1 MKGGVA
7 SVGVLRDQKRQRH
20 SCSGEDRIQPVCL
33 MPRWVG
39 GRAVVVLRFDRC
51 RFHLVTVPG
60 PNGEFRHKG
69 PALSYPVDVTNN
81 GRAVATQVEQLRR
94 LHAALVG
101 IQLPFDLPG
110 VAEARAERD
119 ELSNQIDDY
128 LIPRLERLDAPLLA
142 VLGGSTGSGKS
153 TITNSI
159 AGADVS
165 PSGVLRPTT
174 RAPVLICHP
183 DDLDWFTT
191 TDVLSHLP
199 RVTGSGV
206 ATGASLKIEAVD
218 TLVPGLALIDAPDID
233 SVEEANRE
241 LATQLLAAADLWL
254 FVTTAVRYADAVPWE
269 FLGRAQSRGTSL
281 SVVINRMPE
290 GAAAEI
296 VPHLQSM
303 LVDGG
308 LDDVSI
314 FAIENN
320 ELTDGRLPAA
330 ATGELTSMLS
340 GLAADAEQ
348 RALVVRQTIDGAL
361 ASVPG
366 RARQVLASARDN
378 NGAAQALADV
388 ASQQTELCRDR
399 IADDLTGGALLRGE
413 VLDRWQEL
421 IGTNEMMRA
430 IQSRISSI
438 RDRLSGFVRG
448 RPVAATEVQGEITS
462 TLEQMLI
469 DHLDANAL
477 AITNT
482 WRTLPGGAMVLD
494 GDRSLERADDST
506 RQRIGPEIRSWQDDI
521 LDLVKERGAGKRN
534 MARVMAFGVNGVGV
548 ALMIVLFAQTG
559 GITGGEVAVA
569 SGTAGVS
576 QALLNAIFGEQAVR
590 ELAAAA
596 REQLL
601 TRIDGLI
608 EKEAERYRTR
618 IRSLTSGP
626 SSTDDLAGALENF
639 ASNEGQA

>member
-1 MKGGVA
+1 
-7 SVGVLRDQKRQRH
+7 
-20 SCSGEDRIQPVCL
+20 
-33 MPRWVG
+33 
-39 GRAVVVLRFDRC
+39 
-51 RFHLVTVPG
+51 VT
-60 PNGEFRHKG
+60 
-69 PALSYPVDVTNN
+69 DD
-81 GRAVATQVEQLRR
+81 GRAVATQVEKLRR
-94 LHAALVG
+94 LHTALVG
-101 IQLPFDLPG
+101 IQLPFDLAG

-119 ELSNQIDDY
+119 ELANQIDDY

-183 DDLDWFTT
+183 DDLAWFTT
-191 TDVLSHLP
+191 TDVLPHLP
-199 RVTGSGV
+199 RVTGDGV
-206 ATGASLKIEAVD
+206 ATGASLKVEAVD

-281 SVVINRMPE
+281 SVVINRMPA

-308 LDDVSI
+308 LDGVSI

-320 ELTDGRLPAA
+320 ELTEGRLPAS
-330 ATGELTSMLS
+330 ATEELTSMLR

-361 ASVPG
+361 ASVPD
-366 RARQVLASARDN
+366 RAHQVLASARDS
-378 NGAAQALADV
+378 NGAAQTLADV
-388 ASQQTELCRDR
+388 AAQQTEACRAR

-430 IQSRISSI
+430 VQSRISSI
-438 RDRLSGFVRG
+438 RDRISGFVRG

-477 AITNT
+477 SITNT
-482 WRTLPGGAMVLD
+482 WRTLPGGAKVLD
-494 GDRSLERADDST
+494 GDRSLERAADST
-506 RQRIGPEIRSWQDDI
+506 RQRIGPEIRAWQDDI

-601 TRIDGLI
+601 HRIDGLV
-608 EKEAERYRTR
+608 EDETERYRTR
-618 IRSLTSGP
+618 IRSLTTGP
-626 SSTDDLAGALENF
+626 SSTEDLAA
-639 ASNEGQA
+639 AISAHVADEGQA

>member
-1 MKGGVA
+1 MT
-7 SVGVLRDQKRQRH
+7 D
-20 SCSGEDRIQPVCL
+20 D
-33 MPRWVG
+33 
-39 GRAVVVLRFDRC
+39 GRTA
-51 RFHLVTVPG
+51 
-60 PNGEFRHKG
+60 
-69 PALSYPVDVTNN
+69 
-81 GRAVATQVEQLRR
+81 ATQVQELRQL
-94 LHAALVG
+94 HTALAGV
-101 IQLPFDLPG
+101 QLPFALAG
-110 VAEARAERD
+110 VAEARSVRD
-119 ELSNQIDDY
+119 ELANQIDDY

-183 DDLDWFTT
+183 DDLPWFST
-191 TDVLSHLP
+191 TDVLPHLP
-199 RVTGSGV
+199 RVSGDGV
-206 ATGASLKIEAVD
+206 ATGASLKVEAVD
-218 TLVPGLALIDAPDID
+218 TLLPGLALIDAPDID

-281 SVVINRMPE
+281 SVVINRMPA
-290 GAAAEI
+290 GAASDI

-303 LVDGG
+303 LIAGG

-314 FAIENN
+314 FPIENS
-320 ELTDGRLPAA
+320 ELSNGRLPAA
-330 ATGELTSMLS
+330 ATGELTTMLS
-340 GLAADAEQ
+340 GLAADAEK
-348 RALVVRQTIDGAL
+348 RAQVVRATIDGAL
-361 ASVPG
+361 ASVPD
-366 RARQVLASARDN
+366 RARHVLASAQANDEAGR
-378 NGAAQALADV
+378 ALADL
-388 ASQQTELCRDR
+388 ATQYTAERRSR
-399 IADDLTGGALLRGE
+399 IAEDLTGGALLRGE

-430 IQSRISSI
+430 IQSRISAV
-438 RDRLSGFVRG
+438 RDRLTGFVKG
-448 RPVAATEVQGEITS
+448 RPVATTAVQGEITS

-477 AITNT
+477 SITNT
-482 WRTLPGGAMVLD
+482 WRTMPGGATLLEN
-494 GDRSLERADDST
+494 DRSLERAAETT
-506 RQRIGPEIRSWQDDI
+506 RQRIGPEIRAWQDDI
-521 LDLVKERGAGKRN
+521 LELVRERGAGKRN
-534 MARVMAFGVNGVGV
+534 MARAMAFGVNGVGV

-559 GITGGEVAVA
+559 GVTGGEVAVA

-601 TRIDGLI
+601 TRIDLLVAD
-608 EKEAERYRTR
+608 ETERYRER
-618 IRSLTSGP
+618 IRSLAGGP
-626 SSTDDLAGALENF
+626 STTAQLAAAIATF
-639 ASNEGQA
+639 ASSEGQA

>member
-1 MKGGVA
+1 M
-7 SVGVLRDQKRQRH
+7 
-20 SCSGEDRIQPVCL
+20 
-33 MPRWVG
+33 
-39 GRAVVVLRFDRC
+39 
-51 RFHLVTVPG
+51 
-60 PNGEFRHKG
+60 
-69 PALSYPVDVTNN
+69 
-81 GRAVATQVEQLRR
+81 ATQVEELRQ
-94 LHAALVG
+94 LHAALAGV
-101 IQLPFDLPG
+101 QLPFDLAG
-110 VAEARAERD
+110 IAEARSVRD
-119 ELSNQIDDY
+119 ELANQIYDY

-191 TDVLSHLP
+191 TDVLPHLP
-199 RVTGSGV
+199 RVTGDGV

-218 TLVPGLALIDAPDID
+218 SLIPGLALIDAPDID

-269 FLGRAQSRGTSL
+269 FLGRAKSRGTSL
-281 SVVINRMPE
+281 AVVINRMPA

-296 VPHLQSM
+296 VPHLQTM
-303 LVDGG
+303 LVNGG
-308 LDDVSI
+308 LDGVTI

-320 ELTDGRLPAA
+320 ELSEGRLPAA
-330 ATGELTSMLS
+330 ATSELTAMLS

-348 RALVVRQTIDGAL
+348 RAAVVRQTIDGAL
-361 ASVPG
+361 ASVPD
-366 RARQVLASARDN
+366 RARQVLASAQASDE
-378 NGAAQALADV
+378 AAMALADV
-388 ASQQTELCRDR
+388 ATQQTDACQAR
-399 IADDLTGGALLRGE
+399 IADDLTGGTLLRGE

-430 IQSRISSI
+430 LQSRVSAI
-438 RDRLSGFVRG
+438 RDRLTGFVRG
-448 RPVAATEVQGEITS
+448 RPVAAAEVQGEITS

-477 AITNT
+477 SITNT
-482 WRTLPGGAMVLD
+482 WRTMPGGARALD
-494 GDRSLERADDST
+494 ADRSLERASEAT
-506 RQRIGPEIRSWQDDI
+506 RQSIGSEIRSWQDDI

-534 MARVMAFGVNGVGV
+534 MARVMAFGVNGIGV

-569 SGTAGVS
+569 SGTAGLS
-576 QALLNAIFGEQAVR
+576 QTLLNAIFGEQAVR

-596 REQLL
+596 RERLL
-601 TRIDGLI
+601 ERVHGLV
-608 EKEAERYRTR
+608 EVETERYRER
-618 IRSLTSGP
+618 IRSLSSGP
-626 SSTDDLAGALENF
+626 STTAQLAASIDLTSSSSTNDRAGEA
-639 ASNEGQA
+639 

>member
-1 MKGGVA
+1 MIALRVDRCWFHGVT
-7 SVGVLRDQKRQRH
+7 VLVP
-20 SCSGEDRIQPVCL
+20 SDRIRQEAVLDTSTRRSPTLSPV
-33 MPRWVG
+33 
-39 GRAVVVLRFDRC
+39 
-51 RFHLVTVPG
+51 
-60 PNGEFRHKG
+60 
-69 PALSYPVDVTNN
+69 NN
-81 GRAVATQVEQLRR
+81 DGRAVATQVEELRQL
-94 LHAALVG
+94 HTALAG
-101 IQLPFDLPG
+101 IQLPFDLAG
-110 VAEARAERD
+110 VADARLVRD
-119 ELSNQIDDY
+119 ELANQIDDY

-191 TDVLSHLP
+191 TDVLPHLP
-199 RVTGSGV
+199 RVTGDGV
-206 ATGASLKIEAVD
+206 ATGASLKVEAVD
-218 TLVPGLALIDAPDID
+218 TLLPGLALIDAPDID

-296 VPHLQSM
+296 VPHLQAM
-303 LVDGG
+303 LVAGG
-308 LDDVSI
+308 LDGVSI
-314 FAIENN
+314 FPIENN
-320 ELTDGRLPAA
+320 ELTEGRLPAS
-330 ATGELTSMLS
+330 ATSELSAMLT
-340 GLAADAEQ
+340 GLAADAEM
-348 RALVVRQTIDGAL
+348 RAQVVRTTIDGAL
-361 ASVPG
+361 ASVPD
-366 RARQVLASARDN
+366 RARQVLASAQASDETGR
-378 NGAAQALADV
+378 ALADL
-388 ASQQTELCRDR
+388 AAQQTEACRDR
-399 IADDLTGGALLRGE
+399 IAEDLTGGALLRGE

-438 RDRLSGFVRG
+438 RDRLTGFVKG
-448 RPVAATEVQGEITS
+448 RPVATTAVQGEITS

-477 AITNT
+477 SITNT
-482 WRTLPGGAMVLD
+482 WRTMPGGATVLE
-494 GDRSLERADDST
+494 GDRSLERAADAT
-506 RQRIGPEIRSWQDDI
+506 RDRIGPEIRAWQDDI
-521 LDLVKERGAGKRN
+521 LELVKERGAGKRN

-559 GITGGEVAVA
+559 GVTGGEVAVA

-601 TRIDGLI
+601 TRIDDLVAD
-608 EKEAERYRTR
+608 ETERYRAR
-618 IRSLTSGP
+618 IRSLASGP
-626 SSTDDLAGALENF
+626 STTAQLAAAIAGDAVV
-639 ASNEGQA
+639 SSEGQA

>member
-1 MKGGVA
+1 M
-7 SVGVLRDQKRQRH
+7 
-20 SCSGEDRIQPVCL
+20 
-33 MPRWVG
+33 
-39 GRAVVVLRFDRC
+39 
-51 RFHLVTVPG
+51 
-60 PNGEFRHKG
+60 
-69 PALSYPVDVTNN
+69 TND
-81 GRAVATQVEQLRR
+81 GRAVATQVEELRR
-94 LHAALVG
+94 LHTALAG
-101 IQLPFDLPG
+101 IQLPFDLAG
-110 VAEARAERD
+110 VADARSVRD
-119 ELSNQIDDY
+119 ELANQIDDY

-183 DDLDWFTT
+183 DDLSWFTT
-191 TDVLSHLP
+191 TDVLPHLP
-199 RVTGSGV
+199 RVTGDGV
-206 ATGASLKIEAVD
+206 ATGASLKVEAVD
-218 TLVPGLALIDAPDID
+218 TLLPGLALIDAPDID

-303 LVDGG
+303 LVAGG
-308 LDDVSI
+308 LEGVSI
-314 FAIENN
+314 FPIENN
-320 ELTDGRLPAA
+320 ELTEGRLPAS
-330 ATGELTSMLS
+330 ATSELSTMLS
-340 GLAADAEQ
+340 SLAADAEM
-348 RALVVRQTIDGAL
+348 RAQVVRTTIDGAL
-361 ASVPG
+361 ASVPD
-366 RARQVLASARDN
+366 RARQVLASAQASDETGR
-378 NGAAQALADV
+378 ALADL
-388 ASQQTELCRDR
+388 AAQQTETCRDR
-399 IADDLTGGALLRGE
+399 IAEDLTGGALLRGE

-438 RDRLSGFVRG
+438 RDRLTGFVKG
-448 RPVAATEVQGEITS
+448 RPVATTAVQGEITS
-462 TLEQMLI
+462 TLEQMLV

-477 AITNT
+477 SITNT
-482 WRTLPGGAMVLD
+482 WRTMPGGATVLD
-494 GDRSLERADDST
+494 GDRSLERAADTT
-506 RQRIGPEIRSWQDDI
+506 RERIGPEIRAWQDDI
-521 LDLVKERGAGKRN
+521 LELVRERGAGKRN

-559 GITGGEVAVA
+559 GVTGGEVAVA

-601 TRIDGLI
+601 TRIDDLVAD
-608 EKEAERYRTR
+608 ETERYRKR
-618 IRSLTSGP
+618 IRSLASGP
-626 SSTDDLAGALENF
+626 STTAQLAAAIAGEAVV
-639 ASNEGQA
+639 SSEGQA

>member
-1 MKGGVA
+1 M
-7 SVGVLRDQKRQRH
+7 
-20 SCSGEDRIQPVCL
+20 E
-33 MPRWVG
+33 
-39 GRAVVVLRFDRC
+39 
-51 RFHLVTVPG
+51 
-60 PNGEFRHKG
+60 E
-69 PALSYPVDVTNN
+69 
-81 GRAVATQVEQLRR
+81 LRR
-94 LHAALVG
+94 LHAALAG
-101 IQLPFDLPG
+101 IQLPFDLAG

-119 ELSNQIDDY
+119 ELTNQIDDY

-183 DDLDWFTT
+183 DDLEWFTT
-191 TDVLSHLP
+191 TDVLPHLP
-199 RVTGSGV
+199 RVTGDGV
-206 ATGASLKIEAVD
+206 ATGASLKVEAVD
-218 TLVPGLALIDAPDID
+218 TLLPGLALIDAPDID

-303 LVDGG
+303 LVAGG
-308 LDDVSI
+308 LDGVTI

-320 ELTDGRLPAA
+320 ELTEGRLPAA
-330 ATGELTSMLS
+330 ATSELTSMLS
-340 GLAADAEQ
+340 GLAADAEK
-348 RALVVRQTIDGAL
+348 RAEVVRQTIDGAL
-361 ASVPG
+361 ASVPD
-366 RARQVLASARDN
+366 RARQVLASARSSDD
-378 NGAAQALADV
+378 AARVLADV
-388 ASQQTELCRDR
+388 AAQQTAACRGR

-448 RPVAATEVQGEITS
+448 RPVATTEVQGEITS

-477 AITNT
+477 SITNT
-482 WRTLPGGAMVLD
+482 WRTLPGGAKALAS
-494 GDRSLERADDST
+494 DRSLERADEST
-506 RQRIGPEIRSWQDDI
+506 RERIGPEIRAWQDDI
-521 LDLVKERGAGKRN
+521 LELVKERGAGKRS

-596 REQLL
+596 RERLL
-601 TRIDGLI
+601 TRIDHLVAL
-608 EKEAERYRTR
+608 ETERYHAR
-618 IRSLTSGP
+618 IRSLAHGP
-626 SSTDDLAGALENF
+626 STTDQLAAAIDGGAHVTD
-639 ASNEGQA
+639 EGDA

>member
-1 MKGGVA
+1 MIN
-7 SVGVLRDQKRQRH
+7 D
-20 SCSGEDRIQPVCL
+20 
-33 MPRWVG
+33 
-39 GRAVVVLRFDRC
+39 GRTA
-51 RFHLVTVPG
+51 
-60 PNGEFRHKG
+60 
-69 PALSYPVDVTNN
+69 
-81 GRAVATQVEQLRR
+81 ATQVEELRR
-94 LHAALVG
+94 LHIALAG
-101 IQLPFDLPG
+101 IQLPFDLAG

-119 ELSNQIDDY
+119 ELANQIDDY

-183 DDLDWFTT
+183 DDLAWFTT
-191 TDVLSHLP
+191 TDVLPHLP
-199 RVTGSGV
+199 RVTGEGV
-206 ATGASLKIEAVD
+206 ATGASLKVEAVE
-218 TLVPGLALIDAPDID
+218 TLSPGLALIDAPDID

-281 SVVINRMPE
+281 SVVINRMPQ
-290 GAAAEI
+290 GASAEI

-308 LDDVSI
+308 LNDVSI

-330 ATGELTSMLS
+330 ATNELTSMLS
-340 GLAADAEQ
+340 GLAADAEK
-348 RALVVRQTIDGAL
+348 RADVVRQTIDGAL
-361 ASVPG
+361 ASVPD
-366 RARQVLASARDN
+366 RARLVLASAQAN
-378 NGAAQALADV
+378 NDAAHVLAEV
-388 ASQQTELCRDR
+388 ATQQTEAARSR

-430 IQSRISSI
+430 VQSRISSI
-438 RDRLSGFVRG
+438 RDRISGFVRG
-448 RPVAATEVQGEITS
+448 RPVATTEVQGEITS
-462 TLEQMLI
+462 TLEQMLV

-477 AITNT
+477 AIANT
-482 WRTLPGGAMVLD
+482 WRTLPGGAKVLD
-494 GDRSLERADDST
+494 GDRTLERASDAT
-506 RQRIGPEIRSWQDDI
+506 RQRIGPEIRAWQDDI
-521 LDLVKERGAGKRN
+521 LELVKERGAGKRN

-601 TRIDGLI
+601 ARIDGFVEHEI
-608 EKEAERYRTR
+608 ERYRTR
-618 IRSLTSGP
+618 IRSLTTGP
-626 SSTDDLAGALENF
+626 SSTEDLAAAINSGGFGTANT
-639 ASNEGQA
+639 EGQA

>member
-1 MKGGVA
+1 MAK
-7 SVGVLRDQKRQRH
+7 
-20 SCSGEDRIQPVCL
+20 
-33 MPRWVG
+33 
-39 GRAVVVLRFDRC
+39 
-51 RFHLVTVPG
+51 
-60 PNGEFRHKG
+60 
-69 PALSYPVDVTNN
+69 
-81 GRAVATQVEQLRR
+81 QVEELRR
-94 LHAALVG
+94 LHVALSG
-101 IQLPFDLPG
+101 IQLPFDLAG

-119 ELSNQIDDY
+119 ELANQIDDY

-153 TITNSI
+153 TITNSL

-165 PSGVLRPTT
+165 PAGVLRPTT

-191 TDVLSHLP
+191 TDVLPHLP
-199 RVTGSGV
+199 RVTGEGT
-206 ATGASLKIEAVD
+206 ATGATLKVKAVD
-218 TLVPGLALIDAPDID
+218 SLSPGLALIDAPDID

-269 FLGRAQSRGTSL
+269 FLSRAQSRGTSL
-281 SVVINRMPE
+281 AVVINRMPV

-308 LDDVSI
+308 LDGVSI

-320 ELTDGRLPAA
+320 ELSEGRLPAE
-330 ATGELTSMLS
+330 ATHELSSMLS
-340 GLAADAEQ
+340 GLASDAEE
-348 RALVVRQTIDGAL
+348 RARVVRQTIDGAL
-361 ASVPG
+361 ASVPD
-366 RARQVLASARDN
+366 RARMVLTSARASDET
-378 NGAAQALADV
+378 AMALADV
-388 ASQQTELCRDR
+388 ATQQTGACRSR

-438 RDRLSGFVRG
+438 RDRLTGFVRG
-448 RPVAATEVQGEITS
+448 RPVATTEVQGEITS
-462 TLEQMLI
+462 TLEQMLV

-482 WRTLPGGAMVLD
+482 WRTLPGGARALD
-494 GDRSLERADDST
+494 GDRSLERAADTT
-506 RQRIGPEIRSWQDDI
+506 RQRIGPEIRAWQDDI
-521 LDLVKERGAGKRN
+521 LELVKERGAGKRN

-596 REQLL
+596 RERLL
-601 TRIDGLI
+601 TRIDGLVAD
-608 EKEAERYRTR
+608 ETERYRER

-626 SSTDDLAGALENF
+626 STTALLASAIDKTASDDTSSDDTSSDDTAIGAGEA
-639 ASNEGQA
+639 

>member
-1 MKGGVA
+1 M
-7 SVGVLRDQKRQRH
+7 
-20 SCSGEDRIQPVCL
+20 
-33 MPRWVG
+33 
-39 GRAVVVLRFDRC
+39 
-51 RFHLVTVPG
+51 
-60 PNGEFRHKG
+60 
-69 PALSYPVDVTNN
+69 
-81 GRAVATQVEQLRR
+81 ATQVEELRQL
-94 LHAALVG
+94 HTALAG
-101 IQLPFDLPG
+101 IQLPFDLAG
-110 VAEARAERD
+110 VADARLVRD
-119 ELSNQIDDY
+119 ELANQIDDY

-191 TDVLSHLP
+191 TDVLPHLP
-199 RVTGSGV
+199 RVTGDGV
-206 ATGASLKIEAVD
+206 ATGASLKVEAVD
-218 TLVPGLALIDAPDID
+218 TLLPGLALIDAPDID

-296 VPHLQSM
+296 VPHLQAM
-303 LVDGG
+303 LVAGG
-308 LDDVSI
+308 LDGVSI
-314 FAIENN
+314 FPIENN
-320 ELTDGRLPAA
+320 ELTEGRLPAS
-330 ATGELTSMLS
+330 ATSELSAMLT
-340 GLAADAEQ
+340 GLAADAEM
-348 RALVVRQTIDGAL
+348 RAQVVRTTIDGAL
-361 ASVPG
+361 ASVPD
-366 RARQVLASARDN
+366 RARQVLASAQASDETGR
-378 NGAAQALADV
+378 ALADL
-388 ASQQTELCRDR
+388 AAQQTEACRDR
-399 IADDLTGGALLRGE
+399 IAEDLTGGALLRGE

-438 RDRLSGFVRG
+438 RDRLTGFVKG
-448 RPVAATEVQGEITS
+448 RPVATTAVQGEITS

-477 AITNT
+477 SITNT
-482 WRTLPGGAMVLD
+482 WRTMPGGATVLE
-494 GDRSLERADDST
+494 GDRSLERAADAT
-506 RQRIGPEIRSWQDDI
+506 RDRIGPEIRAWQDDI
-521 LDLVKERGAGKRN
+521 LELVKERGAGKRN

-559 GITGGEVAVA
+559 GVTGGEVAVA

-601 TRIDGLI
+601 TRIDDLVAD
-608 EKEAERYRTR
+608 ETERYRAR
-618 IRSLTSGP
+618 IRSLASGP
-626 SSTDDLAGALENF
+626 STTAQLAAAIAGDAVV
-639 ASNEGQA
+639 SSEGQA

>member
-1 MKGGVA
+1 M
-7 SVGVLRDQKRQRH
+7 
-20 SCSGEDRIQPVCL
+20 
-33 MPRWVG
+33 
-39 GRAVVVLRFDRC
+39 
-51 RFHLVTVPG
+51 
-60 PNGEFRHKG
+60 
-69 PALSYPVDVTNN
+69 TND
-81 GRAVATQVEQLRR
+81 GRAVATQVEGLRR
-94 LHAALVG
+94 LHTALAG
-101 IQLPFDLPG
+101 IQLPFDLAG
-110 VAEARAERD
+110 VAEARSVRD
-119 ELSNQIDDY
+119 ELANQIDDY

-153 TITNSI
+153 LITNSI

-183 DDLDWFTT
+183 DDLSWFTT
-191 TDVLSHLP
+191 TDVLPHLP
-199 RVTGSGV
+199 RVTGDGV
-206 ATGASLKIEAVD
+206 ATGASLKVEAVD
-218 TLVPGLALIDAPDID
+218 TLLPGLALIDAPDID

-290 GAAAEI
+290 GAGAEI

-303 LVDGG
+303 LVAGG
-308 LDDVSI
+308 LEGVSI
-314 FAIENN
+314 FPIENN
-320 ELTDGRLPAA
+320 ELTDGRLPAS
-330 ATGELTSMLS
+330 ATSELTAMLS
-340 GLAADAEQ
+340 GLAADAEM
-348 RALVVRQTIDGAL
+348 RAQVVRTTIDGAL
-361 ASVPG
+361 ASVPD
-366 RARQVLASARDN
+366 RARLVLASAQASDETGR
-378 NGAAQALADV
+378 ALADL
-388 ASQQTELCRDR
+388 AAQQTETCRDR
-399 IADDLTGGALLRGE
+399 IAEDLTGGALLRGE

-438 RDRLSGFVRG
+438 RDRLTGFVKG
-448 RPVAATEVQGEITS
+448 RPVATTAVQGEITS

-477 AITNT
+477 SITNT
-482 WRTLPGGAMVLD
+482 WRTMPGGATVLE
-494 GDRSLERADDST
+494 GDRSLERAADTT
-506 RQRIGPEIRSWQDDI
+506 RERIGPEIRAWQDDI
-521 LDLVKERGAGKRN
+521 LELVRERGAGKRN

-559 GITGGEVAVA
+559 GVTGGEVAVA

-601 TRIDGLI
+601 TRIDDLVAD
-608 EKEAERYRTR
+608 ETERYRER
-618 IRSLTSGP
+618 IRSLASGP
-626 SSTDDLAGALENF
+626 STTAQLAAAIAGDAVV
-639 ASNEGQA
+639 SSEGDA